1 MSKMR
6 VKSWLQNNFFLQKDV
21 SKKQGTGASGF
32 KYGEK
37 ENFEN
42 LRANLFLPSSWNDE
56 CRD

>member
-1 MSKMR
+1 
-6 VKSWLQNNFFLQKDV
+6 LQKDV

-42 LRANLFLPSSWNDE
+42 LRANLFLPSS
-56 CRD
+56 